1 MSNIVGE
8 TGCVRSYGQFCPIA
22 RGSEVFAERWTPII
36 LRNLLL
42 GCRTFNELAAGAPG
56 LSRALLT
63 RRLRELERAGLIEI
77 RPKNDGRGSVYE
89 PTAAGR
95 DLWGVLQALSDW
107 AQQWT
112 DVTSEHA
119 DPDAVLWSWCQSLL
133 CHDLLPE
140 RRTVVRFDFRTKSR
154 RASLW
159 LLLEHQH
166 GEICRFDPRFGDDLI
181 VTIRDPVVFAQWHLG
196 LCDWLRRFAPKPW
209 PSTAPAISET
219 PSRCGIAGPRST
231 PGNGQPATGPPIA
244 ASYRPPK
251 PHRAFSQ
258 LRRQPIGSSK
268 GGRTNISG
276 FVGALIRPGDAGYDD
291 ARTVWN
297 GAVDRRPRL
306 IARCSSPA
314 DVGAAIRYACER
326 RLPIAVR
333 SGGHGV
339 AGSAVCDD
347 GLVID
352 LTAMKRITVDPAART
367 ATVQAGTLWGELD
380 SAAQAFALATTGG
393 IVSHTGVGGLTLGGG
408 IGWLMRRHGLT
419 VDNLLA
425 AEVTL
430 ANGQHVTASPEAE
443 PDLFWGLR
451 GGGGGLGA
459 VTSFTYQLHPV
470 GPEVLAGPVIW
481 SLDDAQKVLRAYA
494 EFIGTA
500 PREVATVVTLR
511 RAPSAPFLPGDL
523 HGRAVCIISM
533 LALGNARRV
542 EQLLSPLRGCGR
554 PLIDLV
560 RYRPYTNLQSM
571 FDTVVPHGWHYYWKS
586 TGLHDLDPH
595 SIDTLVEHSARA
607 RSPRSYAI
615 LFHLGGAV
623 VDADPA
629 GTAYSR
635 RHVAHELN
643 VNAAW
648 LPHETIGEAERAWA
662 RAFVAQFQVE
672 GSADGAY
679 LNFLDS
685 DDHHRVATAFAPDAH
700 ARLTALRKRFD
711 PDGLF
716 AADPAALRSDL
727 PAGP

>member
-1 MSNIVGE
+1 M
-8 TGCVRSYGQFCPIA
+8 RSYGQFCPIA

-119 DPDAVLWSWCQSLL
+119 DPDAVLWSWCQAFLRQ
-133 CHDLLPE
+133 DLLPE
-140 RRTVVRFDFRTKSR
+140 RRTVVRFDFWTKSR

-159 LLLEHQH
+159 LLLEQQR

-196 LCDWLRRFAPKPW
+196 LSDWAMALRSGAVAVDGPRQLRDALPMWNRGPEVHARKRAARHRTSDSRELGP
-209 PSTAPAISET
+209 PEA
-219 PSRCGIAGPRST
+219 PSRPLE
-231 PGNGQPATGPPIA
+231 P
-244 ASYRPPK
+244 
-251 PHRAFSQ
+251 PHR
-258 LRRQPIGSSK
+258 PKGSSK
-268 GGRTNISG
+268 RGRTTISG
-276 FVGALIRPGDAGYDD
+276 FAGALIRPGDTGYDD
-291 ARTVWN
+291 ARAVWN

-306 IARCSSPA
+306 IARCSSAA
-314 DVGAAIRYACER
+314 DVAAAIGYAR
-326 RLPIAVR
+326 DRGLPVAVR
-333 SGGHGV
+333 GGGHSV
-339 AGSAVCDD
+339 AGTAVCDD

-352 LTAMKRITVDPAART
+352 LSAMKRITVDPAART

-393 IVSHTGVGGLTLGGG
+393 IVSHTGVAGLTLGGG

-430 ANGQHVTASPEAE
+430 ADGQHLTVNPDAE
-443 PDLFWGLR
+443 QDLFWSLR
-451 GGGGGLGA
+451 GGGGGLGV

-481 SLDDAQKVLRAYA
+481 SLDDAPKVLRAYA

-523 HGRAVCIISM
+523 HGRAVCMISM

-586 TGLHDLDPH
+586 TGLHDLNPH
-595 SIDTLVEHSARA
+595 SIDTLIEHSAQA

-662 RAFVAQFQVE
+662 RAFVAKFQVG
-672 GSADGAY
+672 GSDEGAY

-685 DDHHRVATAFAPDAH
+685 DDHHRIATAFAPDAH
-700 ARLTALRKRFD
+700 ARLAALRKRFD
-711 PDGLF
+711 PDGF
-716 AADPAALRSDL
+716 FGAAPAALRSDL